1 LPEWFFTGKISVD
14 SGRDA
19 FHGEIR
25 MTDESQE
32 KRGGGETGRTF
43 LVVVDDSEEMQVA
56 LHFAARRAMR
66 TGGRVALL
74 YVQQPAEFQHW
85 MAVGDLMREEAREEA
100 ESLMQKLSAE
110 VREWSGNYPVVHMR
124 EGDVR
129 EELEKLLDE
138 ETSISVLVLA
148 ASTESSGPGPLISYL
163 VGKGSARLRVPVT
176 IVPGSLSDEEIVGI
190 T

>member
-1 LPEWFFTGKISVD
+1 
-14 SGRDA
+14 
-19 FHGEIR
+19 
-25 MTDESQE
+25 MTDEIQE
-32 KRGGGETGRTF
+32 KKGGSETDRTF

-56 LHFAARRAMR
+56 LHFASRRAMR

-110 VREWSGNYPVVHMR
+110 VKEWSGNFPVVHMR

-138 ETSISVLVLA
+138 EQSISILVLA

-176 IVPGSLSDEEIVGI
+176 IVPGSLTDEDIVGI
-190 T
+190 A